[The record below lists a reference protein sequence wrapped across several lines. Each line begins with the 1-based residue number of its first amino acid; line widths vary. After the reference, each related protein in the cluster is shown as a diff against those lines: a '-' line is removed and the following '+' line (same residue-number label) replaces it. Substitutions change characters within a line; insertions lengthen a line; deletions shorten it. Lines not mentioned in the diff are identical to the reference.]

1 MCAGGC
7 CNIMQYITAMIPCPC
22 PYPPPT
28 TALWPGRWSAK
39 LCPISCFIG
48 IMCVTPHQH
57 QAAAA
62 VSPPPPPPQHCTHHQ
77 PPADRLYTRGAVAR
91 LATATANLPGGCP
104 ILNTSTCTRQQYY
117 CREEEFNTK
126 ILLSCIK
133 PFCRKA
139 TLKTTNWIQSALR
152 DSCEVV
158 LFTVQ

>member
-7 CNIMQYITAMIPCPC
+7 CNIMQYIKAMIPCPC

-62 VSPPPPPPQHCTHHQ
+62 VSPPPPPPQHCTHQ

-126 ILLSCIK
+126 ILLFLQQSN
-133 PFCRKA
+133 
-139 TLKTTNWIQSALR
+139 TTNYTNWIQSALR
-152 DSCEVV
+152 DNCEVV

>member
-1 MCAGGC
+1 MCRRVL
-7 CNIMQYITAMIPCPC
+7 QYNAIYNSHDTLSIST
-22 PYPPPT
+22 YPPPT

-62 VSPPPPPPQHCTHHQ
+62 VSPPPPPPQHCTHQ

>member
-1 MCAGGC
+1 MCRRVL
-7 CNIMQYITAMIPCPC
+7 QYNAIYNSHDTLSIST
-22 PYPPPT
+22 YPPPT

-62 VSPPPPPPQHCTHHQ
+62 VSPPPPRPQHCTHQ

-152 DSCEVV
+152 DNCEVV

>member
-7 CNIMQYITAMIPCPC
+7 CNIMQYITAMIPCP
-22 PYPPPT
+22 YP
-28 TALWPGRWSAK
+28 L
-39 LCPISCFIG
+39 I
-48 IMCVTPHQH
+48 H
-57 QAAAA
+57 
-62 VSPPPPPPQHCTHHQ
+62 PPPPHCGRAADQQNYVPSAVLSGSCVWHHTSIRQ
-77 PPADRLYTRGAVAR
+77 QQQCPHRRHGHNIAHSTLYTRGAVAR

>member
-1 MCAGGC
+1 MCRRVL
-7 CNIMQYITAMIPCPC
+7 QYNAIYNSHDTLSIST
-22 PYPPPT
+22 YPPPT

-126 ILLSCIK
+126 ILLFLQQSN
-133 PFCRKA
+133 
-139 TLKTTNWIQSALR
+139 TTNYTNWIQSALR
-152 DSCEVV
+152 DNCEVV

>member
-1 MCAGGC
+1 MCRRVL
-7 CNIMQYITAMIPCPC
+7 QYNAIYNSHDTLSIST
-22 PYPPPT
+22 YPPPT

>member
-7 CNIMQYITAMIPCPC
+7 CNIMQYITAMIPCP
-22 PYPPPT
+22 YP
-28 TALWPGRWSAK
+28 L
-39 LCPISCFIG
+39 I
-48 IMCVTPHQH
+48 H
-57 QAAAA
+57 
-62 VSPPPPPPQHCTHHQ
+62 PPPPHCGRAADQQNYVPSAVLSGSCVWHHTSIRQ
-77 PPADRLYTRGAVAR
+77 QQQCPHRRHHSHNIAHSTLYTRGAVAR